1 MTHLLLPF
9 LRLLLK
15 FYSACFFLFPLVS
28 VYQERRLW
36 KPPKLP
42 RLSLWGMSKV
52 YVFNICWLVLSQVG
66 SLILLPFYVLGIN
79 VEWPA
84 TVLVERWTAFVIV
97 FLFIGP
103 VEVIGMENLPPNNE
117 SKQSKGVV
125 YVANHNSQIDA
136 AVVYYIQRKFQWI
149 LKNSI
154 MFLPGV
160 GLLLTMARHVF
171 VIRDKTR
178 NKANV
183 QRMYAECS
191 KTLQAG
197 KSIFVFP
204 QGTRRMDQR
213 LPFKDGAFNIAM
225 QSEASL
231 VPISIH
237 VPTRAWND
245 FYPFH
250 LPWNRQK
257 VEPIVLTIHKPIP
270 VTKESNKDELK
281 ETCFHTI
288 YNALSA
294 PNNIE
299 PPLKKID

>member
-1 MTHLLLPF
+1 MTNLLISF

-15 FYSACFFLFPLVS
+15 FYAACFILFPLIS

-52 YVFNICWLVLSQVG
+52 YVFNICWLALSQVG
-66 SLILLPFYVLGIN
+66 SLILLPFYVIGIN

-84 TVLVERWTAFVIV
+84 TVLVERWTAFIIV
-97 FLFIGP
+97 MVFIGP
-103 VEVIGMENLPPNNE
+103 VKVEGLENLPPNDD

-136 AVVYYIQRKFQWI
+136 AVVYYIHRKFQWI

-154 MFLPGV
+154 IFLPGV

-191 KTLQAG
+191 KTLEAG
-197 KSIFVFP
+197 KSIFIFP

-225 QSEASL
+225 QSEAPI

-245 FYPFH
+245 AYPFH
-250 LPWNRQK
+250 VIWKRQK
-257 VEPIVLTIHKPIP
+257 VEPVVLTIHEPIP
-270 VTKESNKDELK
+270 VTKESNKEALK

-288 YNALSA
+288 YNALPVHNIVESA
-294 PNNIE
+294 
-299 PPLKKID
+299 LMKKD